1 MFLSFFVFHF
11 TEGCFFLI
19 NFFFWQIM
27 FMQAYTTEL
36 EQEVA
41 HLEKENAKLRR
52 QLEQVN
58 ERVIIFIQIFFNFYV
73 KIN

>member
-1 MFLSFFVFHF
+1 
-11 TEGCFFLI
+11 
-19 NFFFWQIM
+19 M

-41 HLEKENAKLRR
+41 HLEQENAKLRR

>member
-1 MFLSFFVFHF
+1 
-11 TEGCFFLI
+11 
-19 NFFFWQIM
+19 M

-58 ERVIIFIQIFFNFYV
+58 ERVIILYTNFFFMLKLISN
-73 KIN
+73 KPAI

>member
-1 MFLSFFVFHF
+1 
-11 TEGCFFLI
+11 
-19 NFFFWQIM
+19 M

-52 QLEQVN
+52 QLEQQVN
-58 ERVIIFIQIFFNFYV
+58 ERAIILYIKFLYLC
-73 KIN
+73 

>member
-19 NFFFWQIM
+19 KIFFWQIM

-58 ERVIIFIQIFFNFYV
+58 ERVIILYTNFFFYV